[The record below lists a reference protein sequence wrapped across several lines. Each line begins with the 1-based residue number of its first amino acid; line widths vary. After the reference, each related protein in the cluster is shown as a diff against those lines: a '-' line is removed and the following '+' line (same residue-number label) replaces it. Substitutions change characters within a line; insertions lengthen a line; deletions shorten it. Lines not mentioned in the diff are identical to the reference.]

1 MPRRFGA
8 PLYIIAGFPATIS
21 RNVTSSLKNDHELK
35 QALYIHAAS
44 SRSGPLY
51 DQASTQAL
59 LQETAAHIE
68 HRDRDCTESIEPS
81 RLILLYI
88 PDGSNNVLF
97 EAFGFSCFPI
107 PIEVPREKQHLL
119 RRNPNFAA
127 AILKGIVRELPTES
141 VLEIERQVSKSM
153 RRTLFLLP
161 AVNFLD
167 PNSGQSIGH
176 WFDEIIN
183 GVATWDEVRGR
194 MVLSRLTRQD
204 VPRLAAKRRYAFVDS
219 RQLCFLPAQASE
231 QHGAIWTSS
240 NNEDPHKIR
249 QWLNGK
255 YRFGIPI
262 IESGFHYDVQKMK
275 GGSLENLQFQ
285 CDIQGPIQ
293 TKGTH
298 VNIYPNDFVRK

>member
-21 RNVTSSLKNDHELK
+21 RNITSSLKNDHELK
-35 QALYIHAAS
+35 HALYVQAAS

-51 DQASTQAL
+51 DHASTQAL
-59 LQETAAHIE
+59 LQETSAQVE
-68 HRDRDCTESIEPS
+68 RRDGGGKEPIEPS
-81 RLILLYI
+81 RLILLYV

-107 PIEVPREKQHLL
+107 PIEVPRENQHLL

-127 AILKGIVRELPTES
+127 EILKRIVRELPTDDI
-141 VLEIERQVSKSM
+141 LEIESQISRNM
-153 RRTLFLLP
+153 RRTLLLLP
-161 AVNFLD
+161 AGNFLE
-167 PNSGQSIGH
+167 PNSGQPIGY

-183 GVATWDEVRGR
+183 GVARWGDVRER
-194 MVLSRLTRQD
+194 LVLSRLTRQEM
-204 VPRLAAKRRYAFVDS
+204 PALRAERRHVFVDS
-219 RQLCFLPAQASE
+219 RQLCFLPAQVSE
-231 QHGAIWTSS
+231 QHGAIWTGS
-240 NNEDPHKIR
+240 NNEGSDKVRH
-249 QWLNGK
+249 WLSGK

-262 IESGFHYDVQKMK
+262 VGSGFHYDVQKRK
-275 GGSLENLQFQ
+275 GGSLANVQFQ

-293 TKGTH
+293 TTGTH